1 MRRDGAKNMK
11 EAVNWTRKAAD
22 AGYARAQCQLGLF
35 YINGLGVDQDEDTTE
50 EWLEKSAVADMCSHS
65 IEPMVN
71 TSE

>member
-1 MRRDGAKNMK
+1 M
-11 EAVNWTRKAAD
+11 
-22 AGYARAQCQLGLF
+22 RAQCQMGLF

-50 EWLEKSAVADMCSHS
+50 EWLEKSAVADICSHS